1 MFVIGSCSYIAAL
14 FYLFFYFLSFTQW
27 FDSDLVNV
35 QPIQK
40 CKITGVSF
48 IAVMEVLRNL
58 NWEVF

>member
-1 MFVIGSCSYIAAL
+1 MFVIGSCFCVANW
-14 FYLFFYFLSFTQW
+14 FYLVFHFLSFTQW

-40 CKITGVSF
+40 GKITGVSF

-58 NWEVF
+58 N

>member
-1 MFVIGSCSYIAAL
+1 MFVTGSYSCIAAL

-40 CKITGVSF
+40 GKITGVSF